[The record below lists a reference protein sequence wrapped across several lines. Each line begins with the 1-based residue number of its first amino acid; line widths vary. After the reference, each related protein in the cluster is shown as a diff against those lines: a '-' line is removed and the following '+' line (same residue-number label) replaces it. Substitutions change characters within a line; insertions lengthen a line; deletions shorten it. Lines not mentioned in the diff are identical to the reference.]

1 MNDFPRIFFFWAVIS
16 VYICLYLAVF
26 VCITSTD
33 LSRFVH
39 IHISLISVYIA
50 YISYELP
57 LASNAENR
65 GGSPIHTGTDTGH
78 NRPDL
83 GYKL

>member
-1 MNDFPRIFFFWAVIS
+1 MNDFPRKKKIWAVIS
-16 VYICLYLAVF
+16 VYICLYLAAF

-39 IHISLISVYIA
+39 THISYISVYIA
-50 YISYELP
+50 CISYELP
-57 LASNAENR
+57 VASNAENR